1 MKINQDAPLYI
12 EQGRQQS
19 QKVTSSPLKFQDLVG
34 KQANKLQLQQLQQLQ
49 QLMAGIEDQG
59 QRLARSRTLR
69 EMAKYKMLIRHF
81 IKEAVEFGL
90 ALKDSRSFRYD
101 GQTQKL
107 TTVEEIDEKLME
119 LTKDITNQQADS
131 ISLLKKLGEIKG
143 LLINLYM

>member
-12 EQGRQQS
+12 EQDRQQS

-34 KQANKLQLQQLQQLQ
+34 KQTNKLQLQ

-59 QRLARSRTLR
+59 QRLARSRTFR
-69 EMAKYKMLIRHF
+69 EMAKYKMLIRRF
-81 IKEAVEFGL
+81 IKEAIEFGL
-90 ALKDSRSFRYD
+90 DLKDSRSFGYD

-131 ISLLKKLGEIKG
+131 ISLLKKLDEIKG

>member
-12 EQGRQQS
+12 EQDRQQS
-19 QKVTSSPLKFQDLVG
+19 QKVTSSPLKFQYLVG
-34 KQANKLQLQQLQQLQ
+34 KQTNKLQLQ

-59 QRLARSRTLR
+59 QRLARSRTFR
-69 EMAKYKMLIRHF
+69 EMAKYKMLIRRF
-81 IKEAVEFGL
+81 IKEAIEFGL
-90 ALKDSRSFRYD
+90 DLKDSRSFGYD

-131 ISLLKKLGEIKG
+131 ISLLKKLDEIKG

>member
-34 KQANKLQLQQLQQLQ
+34 KQANKLQLQQLQQL
-49 QLMAGIEDQG
+49 MAGIEDQG
-59 QRLARSRTLR
+59 QRLAHSRTLR
-69 EMAKYKMLIRHF
+69 EMAKYKMLIRRF

-90 ALKDSRSFRYD
+90 DLKDSRSFSYD

-107 TTVEEIDEKLME
+107 TTVEEIDEKLIE
-119 LTKDITNQQADS
+119 LTKDITNQQANS
-131 ISLLKKLGEIKG
+131 ISLLKTLGEIKG

>member
-34 KQANKLQLQQLQQLQ
+34 KQANKLQLQQLQ

>member
-12 EQGRQQS
+12 EQDRQQS

-34 KQANKLQLQQLQQLQ
+34 KQVNKLQLQQLQQL
-49 QLMAGIEDQG
+49 MTGIEDQG
-59 QRLARSRTLR
+59 QRLARFQTLR
-69 EMAKYKMLIRHF
+69 EMAKYKMLIRRF

-90 ALKDSRSFRYD
+90 DLKDSRSFSYD

-107 TTVEEIDEKLME
+107 ITVEEIDEKLME
-119 LTKDITNQQADS
+119 LTKAITNQQADS

>member
-19 QKVTSSPLKFQDLVG
+19 QKVTSSPLNFQDLVG
-34 KQANKLQLQQLQQLQ
+34 KQANKLQLQQLQ

-59 QRLARSRTLR
+59 QRLARSQTLR
-69 EMAKYKMLIRHF
+69 EMAKYKMLIRRF

-90 ALKDSRSFRYD
+90 DLKDSRSFSYD

-107 TTVEEIDEKLME
+107 TTVEEIDEKLIE
-119 LTKDITNQQADS
+119 LTKDITNQQANS

>member
-34 KQANKLQLQQLQQLQ
+34 KQANKLQLQQLQQL
-49 QLMAGIEDQG
+49 MAGIEDQG

-69 EMAKYKMLIRHF
+69 EMAKYKMLIRRF

-90 ALKDSRSFRYD
+90 DLKDSRSFSYD

-107 TTVEEIDEKLME
+107 TTVEEIDEKLIE
-119 LTKDITNQQADS
+119 LTKDITNQQANS

>member
-12 EQGRQQS
+12 EQDRQQS

-34 KQANKLQLQQLQQLQ
+34 KQTNKLQLQ

-59 QRLARSRTLR
+59 QRLARSRTFR
-69 EMAKYKMLIRHF
+69 EMAKYKMLIRRF
-81 IKEAVEFGL
+81 IKEAIEFGL
-90 ALKDSRSFRYD
+90 DLKDSRSFGYD

>member
-12 EQGRQQS
+12 EQDRQQS
-19 QKVTSSPLKFQDLVG
+19 HKVTSSPLKFQDLIG
-34 KQANKLQLQQLQQLQ
+34 KQTNKLQLQQLQ

-69 EMAKYKMLIRHF
+69 EMAKYKMLIRRF
-81 IKEAVEFGL
+81 IKEAIEFGL
-90 ALKDSRSFRYD
+90 DLKDSRSFGYD

-119 LTKDITNQQADS
+119 LTKGITNQQADS

>member
-19 QKVTSSPLKFQDLVG
+19 QKVTSSPLNFQDLVG
-34 KQANKLQLQQLQQLQ
+34 KQANKLQLQ

-59 QRLARSRTLR
+59 QRLARSQTLR
-69 EMAKYKMLIRHF
+69 EMAKYKMLIRRF

-90 ALKDSRSFRYD
+90 DLKDSRSFSYD

-107 TTVEEIDEKLME
+107 TTVEEIDEKLIE
-119 LTKDITNQQADS
+119 LTKDITNQQANS

>member
-12 EQGRQQS
+12 EQDRQQS

-34 KQANKLQLQQLQQLQ
+34 KQANKLQLQQL
-49 QLMAGIEDQG
+49 MAGIEDQG
-59 QRLARSRTLR
+59 QRLARSQTLR
-69 EMAKYKMLIRHF
+69 EMAKYKMLIRRF

-90 ALKDSRSFRYD
+90 DLKDSRSFSYD

>member
-1 MKINQDAPLYI
+1 MKINQNAPLYI
-12 EQGRQQS
+12 EQDRQQS

-34 KQANKLQLQQLQQLQ
+34 KQTNKLQLQ

-59 QRLARSRTLR
+59 QRLARSRTFR
-69 EMAKYKMLIRHF
+69 EMAKYKMLIRRF
-81 IKEAVEFGL
+81 IKEAIEFGL
-90 ALKDSRSFRYD
+90 DLKDSRSFGYD